1 MNILVTGAGGGVGQG
16 VIKSLKMIKDIDIRI
31 VATDINEL
39 SAGLYA
45 ADISYVIERCNS
57 VNYLKNLGNIFKKEK
72 IDFYIPGTDVELE
85 FCAKNKQFIK
95 NEFNVHTIISTLK
108 VIEISNNKYKTASF
122 LKKHKFNYP
131 KTIYLKDIDVKS
143 VKFPLIIKPS
153 VGFNS
158 IGVYKINNLKE
169 LTPHLEDTKG
179 IILQEYLGN
188 DEAEYTCTVVKIG
201 NQLSPVL
208 VFKRKLRFGDTY
220 KAEPIKSKKIEQY
233 VFDVASM
240 LEIDGGC
247 NFQLR
252 VDKHGEPKIF
262 EINSRFSGTTP
273 FCSQIGFNPVEFYL
287 KKRLGLKSVINIDY
301 NSTVLRY
308 WSELVVKKS
317 LLKKFSTNQ
326 KIKPVLN
333 KQLNLFS

>member
-1 MNILVTGAGGGVGQG
+1 MNILVTGAGGGIGQG

-45 ADISYVIERCNS
+45 ADKSYLIERHNS
-57 VNYLKNLGNIFKKEK
+57 DYYLENLKNIFKKEK
-72 IDFYIPGTDVELE
+72 IDFYIPGTDLELE
-85 FCAKNKQFIK
+85 FCARNKQIFK
-95 NEFNVHTIISTLK
+95 SEFNVHTIISSLE
-108 VIEISNNKYKTASF
+108 VIEISNDKYKTALF
-122 LKKHKFNYP
+122 LKKHNFNYP
-131 KTIYLKDIDVKS
+131 KTSYLKDLNIKS
-143 VKFPLIIKPS
+143 AKFPFIIKPS
-153 VGFNS
+153 VGCNS

-169 LTPHLEDTKG
+169 LRPHLGDTKDV
-179 IILQEYLGN
+179 ILQEYIGN
-188 DEAEYTCTVVKIG
+188 DETEYTCTVVKIG
-201 NQLSPVL
+201 NQISPVL

-233 VFDVASM
+233 IFDVASK

-252 VDKHGEPKIF
+252 IDKYGKPKIF

-273 FCSQIGFNPVEFYL
+273 FCSQLGFNPVEFYI
-287 KKRLGLKSVINIDY
+287 KKSLGLKNVINIDY
-301 NSTVLRY
+301 NSTVIRY

-317 LLKKFSTNQ
+317 LLKKFSNNQ